1 MTEDIFTNEYP
12 VRSYECGPNRKVT
25 ILSILNYMQDT
36 AVQHSRDRGFS
47 IETLIRMGITWVLYR
62 IRLDIHHY
70 PEWNSTVVVNTWPYR
85 LEALYAIREFRLTNP
100 QGQLFAH
107 ATTQWVLV
115 DFNKMRPIR
124 IPDEIIKKFPMVQR
138 REIPYE
144 FSHLPKI
151 RDPIMQNTFTVRWND
166 LDSNKHVNNTKFV
179 EWCAESIPP
188 DEHLKLEMDS
198 LEIAFRKEAHYGE
211 HILSSV
217 ERVQNPGNDKTV
229 FLHQIKREH
238 DGIVLAQAR
247 TSWRER

>member
-1 MTEDIFTNEYP
+1 
-12 VRSYECGPNRKVT
+12 
-25 ILSILNYMQDT
+25 
-36 AVQHSRDRGFS
+36 
-47 IETLIRMGITWVLYR
+47 
-62 IRLDIHHY
+62 
-70 PEWNSTVVVNTWPYR
+70 
-85 LEALYAIREFRLTNP
+85 
-100 QGQLFAH
+100 
-107 ATTQWVLV
+107 
-115 DFNKMRPIR
+115 
-124 IPDEIIKKFPMVQR
+124 
-138 REIPYE
+138 
-144 FSHLPKI
+144 
-151 RDPIMQNTFTVRWND
+151 WND